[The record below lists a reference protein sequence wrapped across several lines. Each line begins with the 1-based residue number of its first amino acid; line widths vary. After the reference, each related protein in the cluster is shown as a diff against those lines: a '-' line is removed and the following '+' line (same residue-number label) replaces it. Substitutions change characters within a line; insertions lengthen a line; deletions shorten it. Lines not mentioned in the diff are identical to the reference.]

1 MANAG
6 NDLARRRR
14 VQRKHGPEQHAAR
27 IQRVAEAL
35 VGQPI
40 DPQAVDVRGLQP
52 VQARLHIRDALRRI
66 VPPLRAGQENA
77 PSVQM
82 QLHRRALGKP
92 LFAKAA
98 RHQAVVADLSGAQ
111 HAQAQ
116 QIGRVGRAQLPA
128 RRKRQHQPVQAGGR
142 HGGQLFRK
150 LLGRQRFS
158 LPHHR
163 IAKGIAARHIG
174 DEDGARLDDAVAVHD
189 ARRDMHIFQ
198 ARLVYA
204 AQIQRVR
211 AQGNPRRHALRGLGR
226 KRKGK
231 VAGGFAQR
239 LRGDFRFPVA
249 GRKRARRFA
258 VDADFPP
265 SAHTPRAQ
273 KHALCIQRLGMT
285 YALQRPCPERSP
297 FARSA
302 VQPAP
307 GVRSEAGGLQRVKK
321 PAWKRDGQGM
331 TGAYPAAVMKGLGQ
345 GKASFCICGKKTG

>member
-1 MANAG
+1 MCTACS
-6 NDLARRRR
+6 
-14 VQRKHGPEQHAAR
+14 Q
-27 IQRVAEAL
+27 
-35 VGQPI
+35 
-40 DPQAVDVRGLQP
+40 
-52 VQARLHIRDALRRI
+52 
-66 VPPLRAGQENA
+66 
-77 PSVQM
+77 S
-82 QLHRRALGKP
+82 RRASTSATPCAGSSRHCAPARKTRRPSRCSCIAGLWANRF
-92 LFAKAA
+92 FAKAA

-258 VDADFPP
+258 VDADFPRP
-265 SAHTPRAQ
+265 RTPRAH
-273 KHALCIQRLGMT
+273 KNT
-285 YALQRPCPERSP
+285 
-297 FARSA
+297 RSA
-302 VQPAP
+302 
-307 GVRSEAGGLQRVKK
+307 SS
-321 PAWKRDGQGM
+321 
-331 TGAYPAAVMKGLGQ
+331 
-345 GKASFCICGKKTG
+345 ASG